1 MTPEELAEVEERCRK
16 ATAGPWTT
24 IYRHWEAI
32 DGQKYAS
39 EAEFPCLVMAVHECE
54 DHPIADAS
62 CNHTCRLDYE
72 ASDNAAFI
80 AHARADVPALC
91 AEVRRL
97 RDAVAEALTPFAELI
112 GENVRLQH
120 ERDEARA
127 EVARLREALDA
138 AQRIVRRKADRE
150 AGREET

>member
-1 MTPEELAEVEERCRK
+1 MTPEELAEVEERARK
-16 ATAGPWTT
+16 ATAGPWEAANGRGASCVRTVDRNGRA
-24 IYRHWEAI
+24 IYFNVRAGDSANVSDETVESWH
-32 DGQKYAS
+32 
-39 EAEFPCLVMAVHECE
+39 
-54 DHPIADAS
+54 ADA
-62 CNHTCRLDYE
+62 R
-72 ASDNAAFI
+72 FI

-97 RDAVAEALTPFAELI
+97 KDAVAEALTPFAELI
-112 GENVRLQH
+112 GENDRLRH
-120 ERDEARA
+120 ERDAARA